1 MRHNDQNCPVCRLMR
16 SFAFS
21 GLGMAIG
28 SGTAYLMGASKENIM
43 MSGVVVAAILVF
55 GMLGKKKK

>member
-1 MRHNDQNCPVCRLMR
+1 MR

-43 MSGVVVAAILVF
+43 MSGVVVAAVLVF

>member
-1 MRHNDQNCPVCRLMR
+1 MR

-28 SGTAYLMGASKENIM
+28 SGIAYIMGASKENIM
-43 MSGVVVAAILVF
+43 MSGIMVAAILVF